1 MTTFYENIKKDLQ
14 WGIISIIKFGES
26 ERDLAYTAYNALA
39 IDCISAPTPFFG
51 FLLISSG
58 QGNVVLQT
66 DVCLRKATKKVVP
79 PVSCCGF

>member
-14 WGIISIIKFGES
+14 WGIISIIKSGES
-26 ERDLAYTAYNALA
+26 ERDSTCTAYNALA
-39 IDCISAPTPFFG
+39 IDFISAPTPFFW

-66 DVCLRKATKKVVP
+66 DVCLRKAAKKFVP
-79 PVSCCGF
+79 PVSRCSF

>member
-14 WGIISIIKFGES
+14 WGIISIIKSG
-26 ERDLAYTAYNALA
+26 ERDLAYNALA
-39 IDCISAPTPFFG
+39 IGCISAPTPFFW

-66 DVCLRKATKKVVP
+66 DICLRKATKKVVP